1 MNYEVR
7 EECHSKFEDPVPE
20 EKKNIC
26 EYEDVSCL
34 FAWWKRRGQE
44 LLHVKENKA
53 RKLVLINIKYV
64 EYFEFVKERVKKPH
78 HWWTMVNF
86 QAISTL
92 KGTAFLSHGPLCAGL
107 PNLPG

>member
-34 FAWWKRRGQE
+34 FAWWDIDDNQ
-44 LLHVKENKA
+44 
-53 RKLVLINIKYV
+53 
-64 EYFEFVKERVKKPH
+64 
-78 HWWTMVNF
+78 
-86 QAISTL
+86 S
-92 KGTAFLSHGPLCAGL
+92 
-107 PNLPG
+107 